1 VLSHIPLAMSEPLR
15 VSVVPAPQLGQHDRN
30 EIVALCSCVFE
41 TDYSLFLNDFVG
53 ATHVVGHLAD
63 EVVSHALWLPRR
75 LLVEGQ
81 YIVESAYVEAVAT
94 WPRFEGRGFGSA
106 LMRRLQGEITD
117 FDLGA
122 LSTGIPAWYE
132 RLGWRPWLGRK
143 YVRRGQTLTETPD
156 ERVMVFEIAG
166 KPLPD
171 VSKSLTAEWRP
182 NEAW

>member
-1 VLSHIPLAMSEPLR
+1 MVEPLR
-15 VSVVPAPQLGQHDRN
+15 VSVVPASQLGKVDWNQ
-30 EIVALCSCVFE
+30 IVALCSDVFE

-75 LLVEGQ
+75 LLIDGQ
-81 YIVESAYVEAVAT
+81 HIVESAYVEGVAT
-94 WPRFEGRGFGSA
+94 WPRFEGRGFASA
-106 LMRRLQGEITD
+106 LMRRLQGEIAS
-117 FDLGA
+117 FNLGA

-132 RLGWRPWLGRK
+132 RLGWRAWLGPK
-143 YVRRGQTLTETPD
+143 YIRRDQMLTETPD
-156 ERVMVFEIAG
+156 EHVMVYEIAG